1 MRDRNCSCSR
11 APTHGPSIQI
21 RKISP
26 RMRVTS
32 HCPRAVRQCRMSGEK
47 ALFHSRAVI
56 TAQDKQN
63 VKATL
68 IAASGK
74 IRSSESRNDHFF
86 GCCSYSLG
94 DRVKARERERERE
107 RKGEKLNWR
116 AGSLARE
123 GYDTS
128 VQLYNASDW
137 LIGSNQFSFARMD
150 ADHVE
155 IAAHRKRTPSLLPFS
170 FSFAHRRIII
180 KYIQWRRA
188 VN

>member
-63 VKATL
+63 VK
-68 IAASGK
+68 
-74 IRSSESRNDHFF
+74 
-86 GCCSYSLG
+86 
-94 DRVKARERERERE
+94 RERERE